1 MAGVGGQSLVDVAI
15 DGKCDDRAEN
25 HHQADSGRVPSLSHR
40 RGQIVVEAD
49 TNSYR
54 PLCEKSAAQSLPR
67 RKTNAMA
74 CNLSEGIDAL
84 TAAALGALQGLTEF
98 LPVSSSG
105 HVAIGARFFD
115 IRESSLALVI
125 LLHLGT
131 LLATVILFR
140 RDIALL
146 AAEAM
151 AALRDPTRLRTTVE
165 GRALVGIA
173 IVTLITAVIGL
184 LLRSVAE
191 AFAEDLHLVGYGF
204 LVSAAFLLASAFAA
218 GASEEVSWRQAAGI
232 GLAQGVAVLP
242 GVSRS
247 GVTIAVAMLLGVQS
261 NAAFRFSFLVS
272 LPAIAGAAAYEAS
285 GAEGLGSLGPEA
297 WVGGLTALVTGYVA
311 LVILQRIIL
320 VGRMWTF
327 AIYLLP
333 LGLFLVT
340 R

>member
-1 MAGVGGQSLVDVAI
+1 
-15 DGKCDDRAEN
+15 
-25 HHQADSGRVPSLSHR
+25 
-40 RGQIVVEAD
+40 
-49 TNSYR
+49 
-54 PLCEKSAAQSLPR
+54 
-67 RKTNAMA
+67 MA

-105 HVAIGARFFD
+105 HVAIGAHFFG
-115 IRESSLALVI
+115 IRENSLALVI

-140 RDIALL
+140 RDIAVLTM
-146 AAEAM
+146 EAI
-151 AALRDPTRLRTTVE
+151 AGLRDPDRLRATPE
-165 GRALVGIA
+165 GRTVVGIVLA
-173 IVTLITAVIGL
+173 TIITGVLGL
-184 LLRSVAE
+184 LLRNVAE

-204 LVSAAFLLASAFAA
+204 LVSAAFLIASSISRATS
-218 GASEEVSWRQAAGI
+218 GEVSWWQAAGI
-232 GLAQGVAVLP
+232 GVAQGVAVLP
-242 GVSRS
+242 GISRS
-247 GVTIAVAMLLGVQS
+247 GITIAVAMLLGVQNS
-261 NAAFRFSFLVS
+261 AAFRFSFLVS
-272 LPAIAGAAAYEAS
+272 LPAIVGAAAYEAS

-311 LVILQRIIL
+311 LVMLRHIIL